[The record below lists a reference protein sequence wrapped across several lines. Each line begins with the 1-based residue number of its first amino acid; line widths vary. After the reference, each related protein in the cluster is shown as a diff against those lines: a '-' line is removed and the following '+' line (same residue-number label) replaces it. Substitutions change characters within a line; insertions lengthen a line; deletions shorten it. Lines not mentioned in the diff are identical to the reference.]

1 MSNTEKLIKQLNENK
16 ELRKIKEE
24 QNTKTIKPA
33 IRIQELKNNLIILG
47 HELKMNK
54 KINDTLYRKIQLLT
68 YSRTTEQKIK
78 DSYTKL
84 KDIQKDIKK
93 AEQLQGPTKIKKV
106 TLKDFKVV
114 NKIKE
119 VNNKKNEVIVKPY
132 IIEFPFYKFYKGPT
146 TEQLNEVSEHFLT
159 AKIYK
164 KGINRDYAPIEKT
177 VHTRKKIFIY
187 DFNGGVTKLLGTY
200 LMNIYKQ
207 QKFTFKLTI
216 EFSFLLIDVDYTH
229 FQSYIKNSVINVSFA
244 LFQAS
249 TNTRP
254 KGFENPVVVDNK
266 TDIDNIIKKLTSA
279 DLIEYFM
286 LQRGDSRWK
295 FYKFLDVKFHVYEM
309 NTPIGKANELPDHFK
324 EGSNEKALIKYENY
338 DDYLCFWRCLSYHQT
353 NQLIQEILIKR

>member
-68 YSRTTEQKIK
+68 YSRTTEQKLK

-146 TEQLNEVSEHFLT
+146 TEELKEVSEHFLT
-159 AKIYK
+159 AKKYI

-177 VHTRKKIFIY
+177 VHTRKQTFIY
-187 DFNGGVTKLLGTY
+187 DFNGGVTKLLGTF

-207 QKFTFKLTI
+207 
-216 EFSFLLIDVDYTH
+216 
-229 FQSYIKNSVINVSFA
+229 
-244 LFQAS
+244 
-249 TNTRP
+249 
-254 KGFENPVVVDNK
+254 
-266 TDIDNIIKKLTSA
+266 
-279 DLIEYFM
+279 
-286 LQRGDSRWK
+286 
-295 FYKFLDVKFHVYEM
+295 
-309 NTPIGKANELPDHFK
+309 
-324 EGSNEKALIKYENY
+324 
-338 DDYLCFWRCLSYHQT
+338 
-353 NQLIQEILIKR
+353 EI